1 MAQLN
6 QSDRPPCGTRKSKLN
21 PTAWTKDEL
30 VNAAVSSGLLSKSK
44 AAKASMSALCFLL
57 GLSGAQVV
65 SSAKECGPRKSK
77 AHPSVYTTDEL
88 RKLAIS
94 RADELDLSKSEIRT
108 LSKDELCN
116 ILFSSNIKVSSE
128 QKIPLPV
135 AAVQLPTSESCLVPY
150 NKDIKLREHQ
160 IRIVKH
166 LLKHRGIIAIHPVG
180 SGKCHIKGTPILMF
194 DGSIKNVED
203 IAVGDELMGD
213 DSTPRNVLSIAR
225 GKEPC
230 YMIHQETG
238 GENYGVNKSHILSLK
253 ISGQKSIHNRKNK
266 GINYITASYFDA
278 EEGKMK
284 SKYFRI
290 TSNKP
295 EDSCR
300 EEAKQWMDNQ
310 PTIESVDLLL
320 EDYLS
325 MPEYIQKFYKGYRVG
340 VDWPEQ
346 KTPFDPYFLGIWL
359 GDGNSSGPG
368 ITTVDQPILDYLY
381 GAFPDFDFRKAKI
394 TYFLTPKENK
404 GKIGCNSIMNRLREH
419 NLIEN
424 KHIPHIYKVNS
435 RSNRLKL
442 LAGLIDTDGHLSKG
456 SYYEITQKSKTLADD
471 IVFVSRSLGF
481 RAQVVAVEKTCTNAP
496 GGPKTGTYHRVTIS
510 GAKLHEIPCLL
521 ERKKCPQTKPN
532 KDQLRNAI
540 NVRPLGEQDY
550 YGFELDGNHRY
561 LLGDFTVTHN
571 TLTSVTALNCVLS
584 NYPTVKAIFVAP
596 LSLVEN
602 FQKELVKFGLGPDTE
617 AVKKLNL
624 KDRLKL
630 YSKES
635 FFSEIQKAKNANSC
649 KDVFLIIDEAHNY
662 RNSID
667 MTAAKPKGKISAS
680 MINCASQAFKVLL
693 LTATPM
699 KNRESDIINLISMVD
714 GTPLKNAPSVKYFNK
729 VIMNDDN
736 EFARY
741 FKCKFSML
749 NRVADDPNYPER
761 IDEPHVRLL
770 MTPEFYKK
778 YYAVQEAQSKKYL
791 IDLYGDPKHFKMF
804 YSALRRASLSLDD
817 EKSPKVQWT
826 FEKIVSEAVAGRKS
840 IVYSAWK
847 DSGLFKV
854 RKLLDEAKIPYGM
867 IIGDLSSAQRT
878 FYKNEYNNG
887 KIKILL
893 LSRAGGEGLDLTETR
908 NVILMEPNW
917 NAGDDEQIIGRADRF
932 GSHSKL
938 PPSERNVHVW
948 RLFMIK
954 PLRLRTNPETGKL
967 DSPKSVDQILY
978 DMSYVDKEPK
988 IETMLERLQPLSI
1001 ENIDCDCY
1009 LSTNGNCKLSV
1020 PYSSEVKAEAPL
1032 IEEVNIDYDMDSKG
1046 YEERAKKF
1054 KRLKIGGYNPPRV
1067 GTSLLAPARRS
1078 GLRPRS
1084 VKPRAP
1090 LKLRRSKS
1098 ARG

>member
-1 MAQLN
+1 MNYFILIVCKIMAQLN

-21 PTAWTKDEL
+21 PTGWTKDEL
-30 VNAAVSSGLLSKSK
+30 VDAAVSSGLLSKSK
-44 AAKASMSALCFLL
+44 ATKASMSALCFLL

-65 SSAKECGPRKSK
+65 SSTKECGPRKSK

-94 RADELDLSKSEIRT
+94 RADELGLSKSEIRT

-128 QKIPLPV
+128 QKVPLS
-135 AAVQLPTSESCLVPY
+135 AAVAQLPTSESCLVPY
-150 NKDIKLREHQ
+150 NKDIKLKEHQ

-166 LLKHRGIIAIHPVG
+166 LLKHRGIIAIFPTG
-180 SGKCHIKGTPILMF
+180 SGKSLA
-194 DGSIKNVED
+194 
-203 IAVGDELMGD
+203 AV
-213 DSTPRNVLSIAR
+213 
-225 GKEPC
+225 
-230 YMIHQETG
+230 
-238 GENYGVNKSHILSLK
+238 
-253 ISGQKSIHNRKNK
+253 
-266 GINYITASYFDA
+266 
-278 EEGKMK
+278 
-284 SKYFRI
+284 
-290 TSNKP
+290 TS
-295 EDSCR
+295 
-300 EEAKQWMDNQ
+300 
-310 PTIESVDLLL
+310 
-320 EDYLS
+320 
-325 MPEYIQKFYKGYRVG
+325 
-340 VDWPEQ
+340 
-346 KTPFDPYFLGIWL
+346 
-359 GDGNSSGPG
+359 
-368 ITTVDQPILDYLY
+368 
-381 GAFPDFDFRKAKI
+381 
-394 TYFLTPKENK
+394 
-404 GKIGCNSIMNRLREH
+404 
-419 NLIEN
+419 
-424 KHIPHIYKVNS
+424 
-435 RSNRLKL
+435 
-442 LAGLIDTDGHLSKG
+442 
-456 SYYEITQKSKTLADD
+456 
-471 IVFVSRSLGF
+471 
-481 RAQVVAVEKTCTNAP
+481 
-496 GGPKTGTYHRVTIS
+496 
-510 GAKLHEIPCLL
+510 
-521 ERKKCPQTKPN
+521 
-532 KDQLRNAI
+532 
-540 NVRPLGEQDY
+540 
-550 YGFELDGNHRY
+550 
-561 LLGDFTVTHN
+561 
-571 TLTSVTALNCVLS
+571 LNCILS

-617 AVKKLNL
+617 AAKRLNL

-662 RNSID
+662 RNAID

-761 IDEPHVRLL
+761 IDEPQVRLL

-817 EKSPKVQWT
+817 EKSPKVRWT
-826 FEKIVSEAVAGRKS
+826 FEKIVSEAAAGRKS

-938 PPSERNVHVW
+938 SPSERNVHVW

-1067 GTSLLAPARRS
+1067 GTSLLAPVRRS